1 MCWLLASAGGW
12 LSVTWGSLKEAKQ
25 CIKLLCPFGSFL
37 TPLFMGNRNS
47 GVTHFRKLICNASSF
62 SFLFYSV
69 CVFPNFGI
77 LRRYFLFLKAEEAK
91 LTLHICH
98 RCWPFSPAS
107 NVCALVSF
115 CQPWYKLTK
124 CSSREYIRCGMESQM
139 WYENWWKTHLYAQQ
153 QPFPVGYFQHQLRK
167 CACGA
172 LWHSDIPTAF

>member
-1 MCWLLASAGGW
+1 MRWLLASAGGW
-12 LSVTWGSLKEAKQ
+12 LSVPWGSPREATLQ
-25 CIKLLCPFGSFL
+25 CPLGSFL
-37 TPLFMGNRNS
+37 MPLVVGNRNLR
-47 GVTHFRKLICNASSF
+47 VTRFRKLICSALSF

-69 CVFPNFGI
+69 FVFFPNFGI
-77 LRRYFLFLKAEEAK
+77 LHMYFLFLKAEEAK

-107 NVCALVSF
+107 NSVSF
-115 CQPWYKLTK
+115 CQPWYKLAK
-124 CSSREYIRCGMESQM
+124 CSSREYIRCRVESQM

-153 QPFPVGYFQHQLRK
+153 QLFPVGYFQHQLRK